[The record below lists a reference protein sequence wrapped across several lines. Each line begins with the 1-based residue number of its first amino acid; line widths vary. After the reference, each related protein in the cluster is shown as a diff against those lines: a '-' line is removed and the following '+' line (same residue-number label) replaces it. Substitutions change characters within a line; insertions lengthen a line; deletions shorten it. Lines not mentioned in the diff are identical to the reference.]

1 MHALTTSATAAANAS
16 ATTAGALANSRGS
29 ARVAASKRVVVA
41 TPGRVPVADRR
52 AVVASVANQSE
63 TVAPTV
69 DAPPA
74 KTVYDAVLYS
84 FAEDGSAIL
93 TRADLDAVNAATHVN
108 AVAMSAEK
116 GTERVADTATVTDA
130 DSIADT
136 DAAEDGE
143 CEGRARSSSESPSRS
158 PTRRNPTRRKSET
171 APNASP
177 RSRRRP
183 RRR

>member
-52 AVVASVANQSE
+52 AVVASVATQSE

-84 FAEDGSAIL
+84 FAEDGSATIL

-108 AVAMSAEK
+108 AVAMSADMLVS
-116 GTERVADTATVTDA
+116 TFVHACAP
-130 DSIADT
+130 
-136 DAAEDGE
+136 
-143 CEGRARSSSESPSRS
+143 PSAGLRDRCQDQHQEYVS
-158 PTRRNPTRRKSET
+158 LPHVC
-171 APNASP
+171 
-177 RSRRRP
+177 
-183 RRR
+183 

>member
-41 TPGRVPVADRR
+41 TAGRVPVADRR
-52 AVVASVANQSE
+52 AVVASVATQSE

-84 FAEDGSAIL
+84 FAEDGSATIL
-93 TRADLDAVNAATHVN
+93 TCADLDAVN
-108 AVAMSAEK
+108 
-116 GTERVADTATVTDA
+116 
-130 DSIADT
+130 
-136 DAAEDGE
+136 
-143 CEGRARSSSESPSRS
+143 
-158 PTRRNPTRRKSET
+158 
-171 APNASP
+171 P
-177 RSRRRP
+177 RQKTF
-183 RRR
+183 